1 MPFER
6 PRLMEQGD
14 IYRAQRFDCGV
25 PVLNDWLQK
34 HAWPSH
40 QGGGARVYVAV
51 ETTQDLIAAYF
62 CLSAAQADHA
72 VVPLRISQG
81 MGQSAIPVVLIG
93 RFGVDRLFQGSGLGT
108 FMVRHA
114 FEETLK
120 TAQWIGVR
128 ALMIDAKDQD
138 AANFYDRLG
147 FTASVNDP
155 LRLFIMIKDVKRSL
169 AVAATP

>member
-1 MPFER
+1 MPFDR

-14 IYRAQRFDCGV
+14 FYRAQKFDCDV
-25 PVLNDWLQK
+25 PVLNAWIQR

-40 QGGGARVYVAV
+40 QGGGARVYVSV
-51 ETTQDLIAAYF
+51 DSVQDLIAAYF
-62 CLSAAQADHA
+62 CLSAAQADRA
-72 VVPLRISQG
+72 TVPRRVSQG
-81 MGQSAIPVVLIG
+81 MGRSPVPVVLIG
-93 RFGVDRLFQGSGLGT
+93 RFGVDKRFQGSGVGN

-128 ALMIDAKDQD
+128 AVMVDAKDQD

-147 FTASVNDP
+147 FTASVSDP
-155 LRLFIMIKDVKRSL
+155 LRLFIMIKDIKRSL
-169 AVAATP
+169 AAVATP

>member
-1 MPFER
+1 VPFDR

-14 IYRAQRFDCGV
+14 VYRAQRFDSGV

-51 ETTQDLIAAYF
+51 ESTQDLIAAYF
-62 CLSAAQADHA
+62 CLSAAQADRAA
-72 VVPLRISQG
+72 VPSRVSQG
-81 MGQSAIPVVLIG
+81 MGQSPIPVVLIG
-93 RFGVDRLFQGSGLGT
+93 RFGVDMSFQGTGLGT
-108 FMVRHA
+108 FMVRQA

-120 TAQWIGVR
+120 TAQLIGVR
-128 ALMIDAKDQD
+128 AVMVDAKDQD
-138 AANFYDRLG
+138 AADFYDRLG

-155 LRLFIMIKDVKRSL
+155 LRLFIMIKDVRRSL
-169 AVAATP
+169 AATATP

>member
-1 MPFER
+1 VSFDR

-14 IYRAQRFDCGV
+14 ISRTHKFDCGV
-25 PVLNDWLQK
+25 PVLNDWIQK

-40 QGGGARVYVAV
+40 LGGGARVYVSV
-51 ETTQDLIAAYF
+51 EPTQDLVAAYF
-62 CLSAAQADHA
+62 CLSAAQADRA
-72 VVPLRISQG
+72 VVRLRISRG
-81 MGQSAIPVVLIG
+81 LGQSPIPVVLIG
-93 RFGVDRLFQGSGLGT
+93 RFGVDTRFHGSGLGT

-128 ALMIDAKDQD
+128 AIMVEAKDQD

-147 FTASVNDP
+147 FTASVADR
-155 LRLFIMIKDVKRSL
+155 LRLFIMIEDVRRSL
-169 AVAATP
+169 AVVATP